1 MEFAVIATV
10 LVALFVAYLAFLFI
24 QFVYVVIRRKA
35 LVHRRTSPD
44 DLPISLPLPAAKSPG
59 TAAAAAAGSI
69 SPTQIKHFLRSAWKN
84 KTSSS
89 LSSKALKAAEAAAA
103 PPSPPSA
110 VVVQAAPPPTD
121 EEVEE
126 MLMGSR
132 MRGPPRF
139 LFTIKEEERE
149 GSAADSA
156 SFEDS
161 CGGGSSSVR
170 INKEFTGHAP
180 YYGDHCNSDKEV
192 SSPVIGVVVE
202 LNQLTAPFGTAP
214 CSRLHAA
221 EEADGGSG
229 GGGGV
234 VLPRILLA
242 PDSAVGWEKLSPMAL
257 RVLLVEADD
266 STRKITSALLGKCGY
281 RVSAVTNGLKAWEVL
296 KGKPDEIDLIL
307 TEVDLPSVLGYA
319 LLSLIMDHEICK
331 NIPVMEK
338 KETQARSLYVVLQ

>member
-10 LVALFVAYLAFLFI
+10 LVAFFVAYLAFLFV

-44 DLPISLPLPAAKSPG
+44 DVPLPLPLPAAKSPA
-59 TAAAAAAGSI
+59 TAAAAGSI

-84 KTSSS
+84 KTSS

-103 PPSPPSA
+103 ATTANPPSPPSA

-139 LFTIKEEERE
+139 LFTIKEEDRE
-149 GSAADSA
+149 GSAADSG
-156 SFEDS
+156 SFEDN

-180 YYGDHCNSDKEV
+180 YYGDHHCNSDEEV

-229 GGGGV
+229 GV

-242 PDSAVGWEKLSPMAL
+242 P
-257 RVLLVEADD
+257 
-266 STRKITSALLGKCGY
+266 
-281 RVSAVTNGLKAWEVL
+281 
-296 KGKPDEIDLIL
+296 
-307 TEVDLPSVLGYA
+307 
-319 LLSLIMDHEICK
+319 
-331 NIPVMEK
+331 
-338 KETQARSLYVVLQ
+338 